1 MQESFVF
8 YGSFFE
14 AIECLG
20 DPEEQLLLFKAIS
33 SYALT
38 GEELELPASARAAFC
53 VIKPVVDANNQRRKN
68 GKKGGR
74 PIPKPVVTED
84 NNHKTQKEKPN
95 ENENENENG
104 NENEN
109 VTVTEKPSEKP
120 AERSLT
126 AKAVGC
132 VKTPELGEIT
142 FSYEEDQKLHGV
154 NAAQLDY
161 WRKQF
166 PLLNIEQELRNA
178 ESWLACNRG
187 RRKTDIRNFLTNWLI
202 RSHDRFGGSGE
213 KYSKLDGNIP
223 ETVTEEER
231 KAFNGF

>member
-84 NNHKTQKEKPN
+84 NNHKTKKEKPN
-95 ENENENENG
+95 ENENGNENG
-104 NENEN
+104 NENET

-120 AERSLT
+120 AERSL
-126 AKAVGC
+126 
-132 VKTPELGEIT
+132 KTPELGEIT
-142 FSYEEDQKLHGV
+142 FGYGEDLKLRGV

-178 ESWLACNRG
+178 ESWLACNCG

-202 RSHDRFGGSGE
+202 RSHDRFGVTGE
-213 KYSKLDGNIP
+213 KYTKLDGNIT